1 MFGPAAADKGLSQ
14 QVIGAERE
22 TGARLGDATRL
33 RQILA
38 NLMSNAVKFTAHGGI
53 QIEVMAAPAIDPDRM
68 TIQVRDTGSG
78 MDDAARSRLFTPFAQ
93 LDASVPRR
101 HGGSGLGLAIC
112 RELATLMGGTIDA
125 ASELSRG
132 SCFTLTLPMPRVAD
146 AGHVAASRPNGVR
159 MPAHILLVEDDATN
173 RIIVAAALE
182 QLGAKVEMAES
193 GESALQSQAQHR
205 FDLVL
210 LDRRMPGLDGLET
223 LRRWRALE
231 QHGGERTPI
240 VALTGDA
247 DPTSREEFMHA
258 GADDVIIKPVAMERL
273 RQLLDSMPAPGR
285 PNAGGAADDAG
296 R

>member
-1 MFGPAAADKGLSQ
+1 
-14 QVIGAERE
+14 
-22 TGARLGDATRL
+22 
-33 RQILA
+33 
-38 NLMSNAVKFTAHGGI
+38 
-53 QIEVMAAPAIDPDRM
+53 
-68 TIQVRDTGSG
+68 
-78 MDDAARSRLFTPFAQ
+78 MDDAALRRLFTPFAQ
-93 LDASVPRR
+93 LDPSVPRR

-125 ASELSRG
+125 ASEPSKG
-132 SCFTLTLPMPRVAD
+132 SCFTLTLPMPRADD
-146 AGHVAASRPNGVR
+146 AGPVGASRPNRVQV
-159 MPAHILLVEDDATN
+159 PLHILLVEDDPTN

-182 QLGAKVEMAES
+182 QLGAKVEMVES
-193 GESALQSQAQHR
+193 GEAALQSRRQQR
-205 FDLVL
+205 YDLVL

-247 DPTSREEFMHA
+247 DPTSREEFVHA

-273 RQLLDSMPAPGR
+273 RQLLDSMPSRLHASSPE
-285 PNAGGAADDAG
+285 AHAG